1 MALRCQIE
9 PTKVP
14 SSRVGRILLSPL
26 LRRGLELRNF
36 DAVSSPGFGAIQS
49 RICCLHQSNVLD
61 WSCVARIHRYQPHA
75 EGDGNWTRS
84 TVDRAL
90 GYHTAQ
96 SFRTHDQALGI
107 ASRNNDQEF
116 FPSIAADRIIA
127 SHRCSQSSGNFCEH
141 GISNQVAVRVIDILE
156 VIDVRHD
163 YTQRLATPL
172 TSLYLALQKIQYCAP
187 VPHSGQ
193 MIVQSLKP

>member
-36 DAVSSPGFGAIQS
+36 DAVSSPSFGAIQS

-61 WSCVARIHRYQPHA
+61 WFRVAHAHRYKPHA

-84 TVDRAL
+84 TVDGAL
-90 GYHTAQ
+90 SYHTAQ
-96 SFRTHDQALGI
+96 PFRTDDKAFG
-107 ASRNNDQEF
+107 AAPRNDDQEF
-116 FPSIAADRIIA
+116 FSSVSTDRIIA
-127 SHRCSQSSGNFCEH
+127 ADRCSQSSGDFCEH
-141 GISNQVAVRVIDILE
+141 SISNQVAVRV
-156 VIDVRHD
+156 
-163 YTQRLATPL
+163 
-172 TSLYLALQKIQYCAP
+172 
-187 VPHSGQ
+187 
-193 MIVQSLKP
+193 